1 MQPQAEAVRG
11 IRHCAIADNHDLEER
26 SVVAVVQD
34 AKAVTQIR
42 WFTLAYYHL
51 LLACTNK
58 PSDPFMNKLN
68 IPIRKQSYLATFAF
82 PVSLRTSF
90 AIGLGAVFLSFFV
103 TAVVSQIYL
112 LPRLVDPLNKS
123 VLVFTDELEPVNH
136 LQKFLLKAAMPVND
150 YLIRGDPNERLAF
163 KQFRDILDQ
172 SFHNSLSP
180 RYTNEDVRATILFA
194 RAQWEQARALG
205 ELLLQITNPVGNAPA
220 ARDMERFDAHIEQAV
235 DALERTHEYFHQ
247 ILDQNRTQSDAIY
260 YRALWVNVIA
270 LSIAAAAALLA
281 AILLRRSITVPL
293 GALLSGTAQLAEGN
307 LSHRVILHR
316 NDELGELAVDFN
328 KMAVQLETAQED
340 LIRIATHDGLTGL
353 YNHRTFYALLSDELS
368 RSMRFKRVF
377 SLLLID
383 IDHFK
388 RVNDVHGHLAGDSVL
403 RQLSKLLGSE
413 ARAIDRVCRYGGE
426 EICILMP
433 EADLEAATKFA
444 ERLRMAVAEKSF
456 ELDGGN
462 SITLTVSIGVATWPT
477 HADNAH
483 ALVAAADRAMYLAK
497 DGGRNKVVRYEPA

>member
-1 MQPQAEAVRG
+1 
-11 IRHCAIADNHDLEER
+11 
-26 SVVAVVQD
+26 
-34 AKAVTQIR
+34 
-42 WFTLAYYHL
+42 
-51 LLACTNK
+51 
-58 PSDPFMNKLN
+58 
-68 IPIRKQSYLATFAF
+68 
-82 PVSLRTSF
+82 
-90 AIGLGAVFLSFFV
+90 
-103 TAVVSQIYL
+103 
-112 LPRLVDPLNKS
+112 
-123 VLVFTDELEPVNH
+123 
-136 LQKFLLKAAMPVND
+136 
-150 YLIRGDPNERLAF
+150 
-163 KQFRDILDQ
+163 
-172 SFHNSLSP
+172 
-180 RYTNEDVRATILFA
+180 
-194 RAQWEQARALG
+194 
-205 ELLLQITNPVGNAPA
+205 
-220 ARDMERFDAHIEQAV
+220 MERFDAHIEQAV